1 MKKIGKLELDNPF
14 VAAPLAGITDA
25 PTRSLCKEMGAALV
39 YSEMISGKGLMYN
52 NKNTEKLLR
61 IYPEEKPVAYQ
72 IFGAD
77 PEVMAYT
84 ARSLR
89 DRDNAL
95 LDINMGCPVPKVVKN
110 GEGSALLKD
119 LDLLFRVTEAT
130 VKEAGKPVS
139 VKIRTGWDETQ
150 IVAVEAAKAIEAAG
164 ASAVAIHGRTRQ
176 QFYTGEANW
185 KIIADV
191 KQSVNI
197 PVIGN
202 GDVFSGEDA
211 LRMMEETGCDYVMIG
226 RGLLGNPWI
235 FREAVALWRGEEK
248 PAPPTK
254 EEKQQ
259 MMCRHFDL
267 LIGEKGE
274 YSAVREMRK
283 HVGWYLKGEPNSAA
297 LRRAVNNITS
307 PEELREAI
315 AQG

>member
-202 GDVFSGEDA
+202 GDVFSGED
-211 LRMMEETGCDYVMIG
+211 
-226 RGLLGNPWI
+226 
-235 FREAVALWRGEEK
+235 
-248 PAPPTK
+248 
-254 EEKQQ
+254 
-259 MMCRHFDL
+259 
-267 LIGEKGE
+267 
-274 YSAVREMRK
+274 
-283 HVGWYLKGEPNSAA
+283 
-297 LRRAVNNITS
+297 
-307 PEELREAI
+307 
-315 AQG
+315 